1 MASLVKTRLGEA
13 VKVLRGMSRLCD
25 VRLGKVRQSRRC
37 KFWHG
42 EFWCVWPGLGSRGEV
57 QYVAANRGMVGHVKA
72 VTARNTNYLERRHNA
87 SIYKQVFIS

>member
-1 MASLVKTRLGEA
+1 MFGNGESGTGGVLLGNVSLGKA

-42 EFWCVWPGLGSRGEV
+42 EFWRVWPGLGSHGELSQGGAMPVMDWRGSHGG
-57 QYVAANRGMVGHVKA
+57 AG
-72 VTARNTNYLERRHNA
+72 
-87 SIYKQVFIS
+87 